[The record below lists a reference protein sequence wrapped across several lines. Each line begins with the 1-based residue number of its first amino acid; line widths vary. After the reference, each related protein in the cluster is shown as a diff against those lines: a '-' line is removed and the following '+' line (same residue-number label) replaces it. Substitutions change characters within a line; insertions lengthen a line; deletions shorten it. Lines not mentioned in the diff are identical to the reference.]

1 MLPTLLAL
9 TVAMPAAD
17 PLRGDARV
25 TSAAA
30 AAERTFEMR
39 SSRPLRDNR
48 PEGGRFVFTEQPGD
62 RTIAT
67 GNVMFDAL
75 FSLAVHEARL
85 NSVSSIKDG
94 AYGNG
99 QPLALQAFQTGE
111 FWTYVWTRDL
121 AYSVDLGLASF
132 DPARAVSSLLFKS
145 SGPKA
150 GVTGGFPNQIV
161 QDTGSGGSYPISTD
175 RVTWALG
182 ADAALRWLPDAE
194 RAAFLTQA
202 WPILRDT
209 LEQDRRLVFDAKDG
223 LYRGEQSFLDWRE
236 QTYPEWTKEHTLPIG
251 LSKALST
258 NVLHALALR
267 RGAEWAARVGDAER
281 AAQFGRWAQEL
292 ASAINRAF
300 WDEKSGLYATYLLSE
315 GGAAVRSQRFDLL
328 GSSLAIL
335 ADVATPER
343 AQRILRSYPT
353 GPNGPSVVW
362 PQERNVPIYHNQAIW
377 PFVTAYWVRAGR
389 HASQANVV
397 ERGVDSL
404 FRQAA
409 ENLSHMENFD
419 FVSGLALYQGP
430 GIQGPVINSRRQL
443 WSVAA
448 YFAAVQEVFFGLET
462 SWDGLRFQPFITP
475 AMQAAYFPRRTTI
488 ELRAL
493 PYRGTLHHVTVQL
506 PSAPATVDGA
516 YRVVS
521 VRLNGRDIGSGIVP
535 HQELAAV
542 NRWEIRLGEPATTAT
557 PTAAVPV
564 ADVRDHRALYAPATP
579 QWDDAGGAVRIKDG
593 KLTLNFRYAQNADV
607 SLNIYRDGLLV
618 ASDIRG
624 STWVD
629 QASTDFHEKVH
640 DYVVEAVD
648 PRTGLRSH
656 LTAVRRHIV
665 PAQLTTVPVA
675 KLEANG
681 GRRTADAL
689 VDWGARGDTLAMPL
703 LQVERDGRYV
713 VTVRYANGSGP
724 INTGITCAVK
734 RLEVIEI
741 ATGQVVAGGY
751 AVMPQLAEW
760 DRWED
765 SSPLEVSLRAGVG
778 YRVVLRE
785 DDYSRNM
792 SYLAHNVR
800 YTSWPGGGEQ
810 PYNFVRIAAFK
821 LLRRE

>member
-9 TVAMPAAD
+9 TVALPAAE

-25 TSAAA
+25 TSAAEA
-30 AAERTFEMR
+30 VERTYEMR
-39 SSRPLRDNR
+39 SSIPLRDNR
-48 PEGGRFVFTEQPGD
+48 PQGGRMVFTEQPGD

-85 NSVSSIKDG
+85 NSVASIKDG

-99 QPLALQAFQTGE
+99 EPLALDAFQTGE

-132 DPARAVSSLLFKS
+132 DPARAVNSLLFKS
-145 SGPKA
+145 SGPKP

-194 RAAFLTQA
+194 RAAFLARA

-209 LEQDRRLVFDAKDG
+209 LEQDRRLVFDANDG

-267 RGAEWAARVGDAER
+267 RGAEWATRTGDAER
-281 AAQFGRWAQEL
+281 ATRFARWSEEL
-292 ASAINRAF
+292 VGAINRAF
-300 WDEKSGLYATYLLSE
+300 WDEKLGLYATYLLSE
-315 GGAAVRSQRFDLL
+315 GGATLRPQRFDLL

-335 ADVATPER
+335 ADVAPAER

-353 GPNGPSVVW
+353 GPNGPAVVW

-377 PFVTAYWVRAGR
+377 PFVTAYWMRAGR
-389 HASQANVV
+389 HAGHANVV
-397 ERGVDSL
+397 EQGVASL

-419 FVSGLALYQGP
+419 FVSGLAHYTGP

-475 AMQAAYFPRRTTI
+475 AMHAAYFAKRPTI

-493 PYRGTLHHVTVQL
+493 PYRGTKHDVVVRL
-506 PSAPATVDGA
+506 PASPAAFGGA

-521 VRLNGRDIGSGIVP
+521 VLLNGRPVGGSFVAAAD
-535 HQELAAV
+535 LAAV
-542 NRWEIRLGEPATTAT
+542 NRWEIQLGEPAAPST
-557 PTAAVPV
+557 AVPI
-564 ADVRDHRALYAPATP
+564 ADVRDHRALYAPSTP

-593 KLTLNFRYAQNADV
+593 KLSLHFRYAQNADV
-607 SLNIYRDGLLV
+607 MLNIYRDGTLV
-618 ASDIRG
+618 ASGLRN
-624 STWVD
+624 SSWVD
-629 QASTDFHEKVH
+629 NSSTDFHERVH
-640 DYVVEAVD
+640 DYVAEAVD
-648 PRTGLRSH
+648 PRTDLRSH

-665 PAQLTTVPVA
+665 PAQLTTVPAA
-675 KLEANG
+675 KLEAKG

-689 VDWGARGDTLAMPL
+689 VDWGARDDTVALPL
-703 LQVERDGRYV
+703 LRVERDGRYA

-734 RLEVIEI
+734 RLEVIEV
-741 ATGQVVAGGY
+741 ASGRVVAGGY
-751 AVMPQLAEW
+751 ALMPQLADW

-765 SSPLEVSLRAGVG
+765 SSPLDATLRAGVD
-778 YRVVLRE
+778 YRIVLRE
-785 DDYSRNM
+785 DEYSRNM
-792 SYLAHNVR
+792 SYLAHNSR
-800 YTSWPGGGEQ
+800 YTSWPGGGDA

>member
-9 TVAMPAAD
+9 TVVMPAAE

-25 TSAAA
+25 TSAADV
-30 AAERTFEMR
+30 AERTFEMR
-39 SSRPLRDNR
+39 SSIPLRDNR
-48 PEGGRFVFTEQPGD
+48 PEGGRFVFTEQAGD
-62 RTIAT
+62 RTVAT

-99 QPLALQAFQTGE
+99 QPLALEAFQTGE

-145 SGPKA
+145 SGPKP

-194 RAAFLTQA
+194 RAAFFARA

-209 LEQDRRLVFDAKDG
+209 LEQDRHLVFDEKDG

-267 RGAEWAARVGDAER
+267 RGAEWAKRAGDAER
-281 AAQFGRWAQEL
+281 AMQFARWAQEL
-292 ASAINRAF
+292 VGAINRAF
-300 WDEKSGLYATYLLSE
+300 WDEKTGLYSTYLLSE
-315 GGAAVRSQRFDLL
+315 GAASVRAQRFDLL
-328 GSSLAIL
+328 GTSLAIL
-335 ADVATPER
+335 ADAAPPER
-343 AQRILRSYPT
+343 AQRILRTYPT

-362 PQERNVPIYHNQAIW
+362 PQERDVPIYHNQAIW

-389 HASQANVV
+389 HAGQANVV
-397 ERGVDSL
+397 EKGIASL

-462 SWDGLRFQPFITP
+462 TWDGIRFQPFITP
-475 AMQAAYFPRRTTI
+475 AMHAAYFPKRAAI

-493 PYRGTLHHVTVQL
+493 PYRGTRNDVTVRL
-506 PSAPATVDGA
+506 PAAPAAGGGA
-516 YRVVS
+516 YRVVA
-521 VRLNGRDIGSGIVP
+521 VRLNGRTVGAEPVAR
-535 HQELAAV
+535 EALAAV
-542 NRWEIRLGEPATTAT
+542 NHWEIELGEPSAPSA
-557 PTAAVPV
+557 PVPV
-564 ADVRDHRALYAPATP
+564 ADVRDHRALYAPAMP

-593 KLTLNFRYAQNADV
+593 KLALHFRYAQNADV
-607 SLNIYRDGLLV
+607 TLNVYRDGALV
-618 ASDIRG
+618 ATGIRG
-624 STWVD
+624 SVWVD
-629 QASTDFHEKVH
+629 DASADFHDRVH

-656 LTAVRRHIV
+656 LSAVRRHLV
-665 PAQLTTVPVA
+665 PAQLSTFPA
-675 KLEANG
+675 ARLEAQG

-689 VDWGARGDTLAMPL
+689 VDWGARHDTVTLPL
-703 LQVERDGRYV
+703 LRVEKDGRYAL
-713 VTVRYANGSGP
+713 TVRYANGSGP

-734 RLEVIEI
+734 RLEVVE
-741 ATGQVVAGGY
+741 AASGRVVAGGY
-751 AVMPQLAEW
+751 ALMPQLADWE
-760 DRWED
+760 RWED
-765 SSPLEVSLRAGVG
+765 SSPLDATLRAGVD

-785 DDYSRNM
+785 DDHSRNM
-792 SYLAHNVR
+792 SYLAHNAR
-800 YTSWPGGGEQ
+800 YTSWPGGGDA